1 MGSIL
6 FIPDGSR
13 RGARK
18 KDISYHDAYRLAA
31 QKVDMT
37 VKFFLNDESVDALSI
52 YGLSYDNVVGR
63 ADDEIQDILKVQEEQ
78 YRTWL
83 SDPFI
88 YSKRVRVIFLGDV
101 RLYFERLPPSYIL
114 RMQELEDK
122 TKYNDWKKL
131 FILIGYSGRRDLM
144 KRPRIDLAD
153 MPIARRV
160 GESMPPE
167 VDLVVRTGGQARLS
181 DALPYQ
187 TAYADLYVIDKLIT
201 EIEVSDLELAL
212 KSLSS
217 LVRNFGR

>member
-18 KDISYHDAYRLAA
+18 KDISYHDAYRLSA

-37 VKFFLNDESVDALSI
+37 VKFFLNDESVDALFI

-63 ADDEIQDILKVQEEQ
+63 ADEEIQDILKVQEEQ
-78 YRTWL
+78 YKAWL

-88 YSKRVRVIFLGDV
+88 SSKRVRVIFLGDV

-122 TKYNDWKKL
+122 TENNDWKKL
-131 FILIGYSGRRDLM
+131 FILIGYSGRQDLM
-144 KRPRIDLAD
+144 NRSLFDLAA
-153 MPIARRV
+153 PSFQRRV
-160 GESMPPE
+160 GGSAPPE

-181 DALPYQ
+181 DALLYQ
-187 TAYADLYVIDKLIT
+187 TAYADFYVINKLIT
-201 EIEVSDLELAL
+201 EIEVSDLELAI